1 MLSSWSESIGPALVL
16 VTVGTMPMTHY
27 RRMSPAQAEAALE
40 EFLSE
45 RVPALQRLRAELAAQ
60 GMDPEAALDGTA
72 ASLTPLWAWIT
83 GRRAELAADPTV
95 EDAVEPRE
103 RWPSWARHTVTSM
116 HVPSATMFVLLDGLV
131 SYLAQVMI
139 LGAPTAAWGLG
150 SPGDPRHHLHQ
161 HPVLLGGGQQIFV
174 PTLPMA
180 GMLRLKRGEPSLGE
194 NELAEYAAAMIAALH
209 DEHPPLMVDPPVLVV
224 AAPTG
229 FDVGVRADIA
239 GQHPGLVARLATELA
254 AQDGVT
260 AVDRTATDA
269 LEANAPGWDPE
280 DLQRWVSGWLRIYLP
295 FDR

>member
-1 MLSSWSESIGPALVL
+1 VSSWPESTGPGPVL
-16 VTVGTMPMTHY
+16 VTVGTMPITHY

-45 RVPALQRLRAELAAQ
+45 RVPALQRWRAEFAAQ
-60 GMDPEAALDGTA
+60 GMDPEVALDGTA

-131 SYLAQVMI
+131 SYLAQVLI
-139 LGAPTAAWGLG
+139 LGAPTAVWGLG
-150 SPGDPRHHLHQ
+150 SPGDARHHLHQ

-180 GMLRLKRGEPSLGE
+180 GMLRLKRGEKSLRE
-194 NELAEYAAAMIAALH
+194 RELAEYAVAMIAALH
-209 DEHPPLMVDPPVLVV
+209 DEHPQRAVDPPVLVV
-224 AAPTG
+224 AAPQV
-229 FDVGVRADIA
+229 FDVGVRADITA
-239 GQHPGLVARLATELA
+239 QHPGLVGRLITELA
-254 AQDGVT
+254 VQDGVT
-260 AVDRTATDA
+260 AVGRPAADA
-269 LEANAPGWDPE
+269 LEVHAPEWDAD
-280 DLQRWVSGWLRIYLP
+280 DLQRWLSVWLRTYLP

>member
-1 MLSSWSESIGPALVL
+1 
-16 VTVGTMPMTHY
+16 MTHY

-40 EFLSE
+40 EFLIE
-45 RVPALQRLRAELAAQ
+45 RVPALQRLRTELATQ
-60 GMDPEAALDGTA
+60 SIDIEVVLDGTP
-72 ASLTPLWAWIT
+72 ASLSLLWAWIT
-83 GRRAELAADPTV
+83 GRRAELAADPMVT
-95 EDAVEPRE
+95 DAVEPRE
-103 RWPSWARHTVTSM
+103 KWPSWARHTVTSM

-131 SYLAQVMI
+131 SYLAQVLI
-139 LGAPTAAWGLG
+139 IGAPSAVWGLG
-150 SPGDPRHHLHQ
+150 SPGDSRHHLHQ
-161 HPVLLGGGQQIFV
+161 HLVLLGGGQQIFV

-209 DEHPPLMVDPPVLVV
+209 DEHPPLMVDPPVVVV

-239 GQHPGLVARLATELA
+239 GQRPGLVARLATELA

-260 AVDRTATDA
+260 SVDRTAADA
-269 LEANAPGWDPE
+269 LEVNAPGWDPD
-280 DLQRWVSGWLRIYLP
+280 DLQRWVNGWVRTYLP